1 MIPSNTLS
9 LFPSLSPYDSR
20 KLAVGDGHVLYLE
33 QYGNPDG
40 APAVFLHGGPGSGCQ
55 SEQAR
60 LFNPKQHRII
70 LFDQRGAGRSQP
82 KRELTNNTI
91 LHLIADME
99 SIRQSL
105 AVEQWLLVGGSWGS
119 TLAIAYAETHPHRVL
134 GIVLRAVFLGT
145 REEVIWAFET
155 AAQIFYPELWQHFTS
170 LLSPS
175 EREDPIESYGARLS
189 DPDPRIHLPAAQ
201 TWNKFESS
209 LSVLDPDSL
218 ILPNRLFESSA
229 TKDNAGPNTPY
240 VEWHYI
246 SQDCFLVP
254 GQLLDNADNLVG
266 IPGIIVQGRYDLLCP
281 PKTAVQLAA
290 RWPDAELRIVPGSGH
305 SAAEPLIRSALVAA
319 IRDINK
325 RVKQPTLSQ

>member
-1 MIPSNTLS
+1 MIPSDTLS

-99 SIRQSL
+99 SIRQCL

-155 AAQIFYPELWQHFTS
+155 AAQIFYPEL
-170 LLSPS
+170 
-175 EREDPIESYGARLS
+175 
-189 DPDPRIHLPAAQ
+189 
-201 TWNKFESS
+201 
-209 LSVLDPDSL
+209 
-218 ILPNRLFESSA
+218 
-229 TKDNAGPNTPY
+229 
-240 VEWHYI
+240 
-246 SQDCFLVP
+246 
-254 GQLLDNADNLVG
+254 
-266 IPGIIVQGRYDLLCP
+266 
-281 PKTAVQLAA
+281 
-290 RWPDAELRIVPGSGH
+290 
-305 SAAEPLIRSALVAA
+305 
-319 IRDINK
+319 
-325 RVKQPTLSQ
+325 